1 MKRTPTT
8 FGVTLE
14 ERELTLIKLGNTSAK
29 ANPFG
34 ATLEEWE
41 LTLIKLGNTSAK
53 ANQASGLIIGDA
65 KDCLNY
71 DDV

>member
-1 MKRTPTT
+1 MKRTPAN
-8 FGVTLE
+8 FGAALQ

-29 ANPFG
+29 ANKVSD
-34 ATLEEWE
+34 
-41 LTLIKLGNTSAK
+41 LT
-53 ANQASGLIIGDA
+53 IGQA